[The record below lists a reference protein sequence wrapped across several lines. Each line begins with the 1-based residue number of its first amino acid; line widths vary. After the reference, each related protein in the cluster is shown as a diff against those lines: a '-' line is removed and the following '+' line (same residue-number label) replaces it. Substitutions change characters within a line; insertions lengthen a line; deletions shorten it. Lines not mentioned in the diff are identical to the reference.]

1 MVTVTPTAKE
11 KLKAKLQEL
20 KTDTEMTI
28 RLIPSPSN
36 PGQLEMVLD
45 KEREGDQ
52 VVESDDGTK
61 VLIIGADL
69 VPTLEEMVIDFRET
83 RQGAGFAISKSDP
96 VQG

>member
-1 MVTVTPTAKE
+1 MATVTPTAKQ

-61 VLIIGADL
+61 ILIIGADL
-69 VPTLEEMVIDFRET
+69 APTLEEMVIDFRET
-83 RQGAGFAISKSDP
+83 PQGRGFAISKADP
-96 VQG
+96 AQ

>member
-1 MVTVTPTAKE
+1 MATVTPTAKQ

-20 KTDTEMTI
+20 KTDTEMII

-61 VLIIGADL
+61 VLLIGADL
-69 VPTLEEMVIDFRET
+69 VPTLEGMVIDFRET
-83 RQGAGFAISKSDP
+83 VQGAGFAISKSDP
-96 VQG
+96 GQ